1 MGEDGRRKGREMAV
15 NWTREQKQVI
25 DGREKSLLVSAAAG
39 SGKTA
44 VLVER
49 IIQMI
54 TEGEN
59 PKDIDR
65 LLVMTFTRA
74 AAAEMRERIQAAIE
88 KKLESE
94 PENEH
99 LQQQA
104 VLVQFAQITTIDSF
118 CLHIMREHFDRL
130 DIDPAFR
137 VGDEGEMLLMRADV
151 MDELLEDYYRDGG
164 ERYEKF
170 VDAYATGKADGGIA
184 EYVMQVYN
192 FAQSNPWPDAWYEK
206 CRGELLLTEQGELDQ
221 TEWMQFLLRDI
232 ALQAQEWKT
241 QLREAWEICQ
251 ETGGP
256 MPYLPMIEE
265 DLRHAEAV
273 CGAADSFEAISG
285 ALEQFTFS
293 RLAAI
298 RGKNGEVDPEKK
310 ALVSD
315 CRSRVKKAVEKLK
328 GEYLFASPEQ
338 MLEDL
343 EAGKE
348 RILEL
353 LELSQE
359 FGRRFRAKKKEK
371 NVVDFHDLEHFAL
384 EILTEPEVENS
395 KTEENSSA
403 EDASDTEK
411 ASRVKENS
419 DAEAVD
425 PLCEK
430 AAWTARIPGTVADE
444 LAMQYDEILV
454 DEYQDSNLV
463 QETLIQCIS
472 GERFGRPNVF
482 MVGDVKQS
490 IYKFRL
496 ARPELFLEKY
506 RTYTSEESTHQK
518 IELHQNFRSREH
530 VLESINTIFYRI
542 MTEKLGNISYTEDA
556 ALHPGA
562 VFEERDGLD
571 ELKTELL
578 LVDLSSQP
586 QKGIISQTVE
596 NAAESSNAESEK
608 TNESAGKTSGK
619 QAAEAPELDDEAAD
633 YTARELEA
641 RMIAGKIR
649 EMTGKEHGIT
659 IWDKELGAYRRAQ
672 YGDIVILLRSV
683 SGWAEEFI
691 EVLAT
696 QGIPAVAESRTGYFN
711 TLEVETVLNLLAV
724 IDNPMQDIPL
734 ASVLKSPF
742 GGISDEE
749 MAWIVAEHKAGV
761 ERSRDAGLYR
771 AVVEYMEE
779 KEIVEETA
787 DKEGTEQAE
796 FKAQIV
802 KMNAGTEDLT
812 LPQKNKLIQKNNLR
826 QKLQKLFA
834 LLDTFRQESVYLPM
848 HELLYRIYDKT
859 GYYRYVSALPGGAG
873 RRGNLDMLVEKAAA
887 YEATSYRGVFHFIRY
902 IEKLKK
908 YNTDFGEA
916 PVADSEGTVVRIMSI
931 HKSKGLEFPIVFVA
945 GMGKNFNKQDTRG
958 KLLIDADLGIG
969 TDYLDSEKRIKG
981 PTLKKNVMKRRMELE
996 ALGEELRV
1004 LYVALT
1010 RAKEKLILTASS
1022 RKLEDRIAKW
1032 SAVAA
1037 EHGAIPYTI
1046 LTLASSY
1053 LDWILMSIPEENP
1066 WISYETETLSD
1077 QIDREI
1083 GTQIRQTLSR
1093 EWLRW
1098 LAGEKE
1104 LGETT
1109 FEVEKSVPEVVPE
1122 TVSETE
1128 EREGSHSLNDGNRQ
1142 ESQKRLETIRQIES
1156 FIRNNY
1162 HFQYPYPDDLRL
1174 NTKMSVS
1181 ELKKK
1186 GMEEEEEE
1194 MAFLPT
1200 LPVFMEKEQ
1209 EEKGGA
1215 TRGTAY
1221 HRVLQL
1227 LPFERAMSRQELN
1240 AFPAKLAAEGR
1251 METEAAALVR
1261 GSDLGKLTASPLGK
1275 RMQRAAA
1282 AGKLYREKQFVI
1294 GVPAREM
1301 GEWDSDER
1309 ILIQGIID
1317 AFFEENGKLILVD
1330 YKTDYVENPD
1340 ILIHRYEAQVRYY
1353 TRALEQMTGKKVTER
1368 YLYSFRFGAIEV

>member
-1 MGEDGRRKGREMAV
+1 MAV

-25 DGREKSLLVSAAAG
+25 EGREKSLLVSAAAG

-151 MDELLEDYYRDGG
+151 MDGLLEDYYRDGG

-170 VDAYATGKADGGIA
+170 VDAYASGKADGGIA

-206 CRGELLLTEQGELDQ
+206 CREELLLTEQGELDQ
-221 TEWMQFLLRDI
+221 TEWMQFLLRDM

-241 QLREAWEICQ
+241 QLWEAREICQ

-265 DLRHAEAV
+265 DLRHAETV
-273 CGAADSFEAISG
+273 CGAAGSFETISK

-310 ALVSD
+310 TIVSD

-338 MLEDL
+338 MLADL
-343 EAGKE
+343 EAGKD

-353 LELSQE
+353 LELAQE

-384 EILTEPEVENS
+384 EILMEPEAES
-395 KTEENSSA
+395 SEAEE
-403 EDASDTEK
+403 T
-411 ASRVKENS
+411 S
-419 DAEAVD
+419 DAE
-425 PLCEK
+425 ETGQMQGK
-430 AAWTARIPGTVADE
+430 NAWTVRVPGTVADE
-444 LAMQYDEILV
+444 LAAQYDEILV

-506 RTYTSEESTHQK
+506 STYTSEESTHQK
-518 IELHQNFRSREH
+518 IELHQNFRSRDH
-530 VLESINTIFYRI
+530 VLESINAIFYRI
-542 MTEKLGNISYTEDA
+542 MTEKLGNISYTEEA

-571 ELKTELL
+571 ELETELL
-578 LVDLSSQP
+578 LVDLSAQP
-586 QKGIISQTVE
+586 QKEPEHPADGNKAEGSKVE
-596 NAAESSNAESEK
+596 S
-608 TNESAGKTSGK
+608 
-619 QAAEAPELDDEAAD
+619 PELDDEAAD

-649 EMTGKEHGIT
+649 EMTDKERGIT

-742 GGISDEE
+742 GGVSDEE

-761 ERSRDAGLYR
+761 DRSRDAGLYR
-771 AVVEYMEE
+771 SVVEYM
-779 KEIVEETA
+779 
-787 DKEGTEQAE
+787 
-796 FKAQIV
+796 
-802 KMNAGTEDLT
+802 NEDDSARSERSRLC
-812 LPQKNKLIQKNNLR
+812 
-826 QKLQKLFA
+826 QKLKKLFT

-969 TDYLDSEKRIKG
+969 TDYLDSEKRLKG

-1022 RKLEDRIAKW
+1022 RKLEDRIARW
-1032 SAVAA
+1032 SAVAV

-1066 WISYETETLSD
+1066 WISYQTETLSD

-1098 LAGEKE
+1098 LAGEDSQ
-1104 LGETT
+1104 L
-1109 FEVEKSVPEVVPE
+1109 S
-1122 TVSETE
+1122 
-1128 EREGSHSLNDGNRQ
+1128 NDENHPNTQ
-1142 ESQKRLETIRQIES
+1142 NRLENIRQIES
-1156 FIRNNY
+1156 IISSNY

-1221 HRVLQL
+1221 HRVLQF
-1227 LPFERAMSRQELN
+1227 LPFERAMSRQELK

-1251 METEAAALVR
+1251 MDAETAALVR
-1261 GSDLGKLTASPLGK
+1261 GSDLAKLTASSLGK
-1275 RMQRAAA
+1275 RMKRAAA

-1294 GVPAREM
+1294 GIPAREM

-1317 AFFEENGKLILVD
+1317 AFFEEDGKLILVD
-1330 YKTDYVENPD
+1330 YKTDYVEEPET
-1340 ILIHRYEAQVRYY
+1340 LIRRYEAQVRYY
-1353 TRALEQMTGKKVTER
+1353 TRALEQMTGKRVAER

>member
-1 MGEDGRRKGREMAV
+1 MAV

-25 DGREKSLLVSAAAG
+25 EGREKSLLVSAAAG

-59 PKDIDR
+59 PKNIDR

-151 MDELLEDYYRDGG
+151 MDGLLEDYYRDGG

-170 VDAYATGKADGGIA
+170 VDAYASGKADGGIA

-206 CRGELLLTEQGELDQ
+206 CREELLLTEQGELDQ
-221 TEWMQFLLRDI
+221 TEWMQFLLRDM

-241 QLREAWEICQ
+241 QLWEAREICQ

-265 DLRHAEAV
+265 DLRHAETV
-273 CGAADSFEAISG
+273 CGAAGSFETISK

-310 ALVSD
+310 TIVSD

-338 MLEDL
+338 MLADL
-343 EAGKE
+343 EAGKD

-353 LELSQE
+353 LELAQE

-384 EILTEPEVENS
+384 EILTEPKVES
-395 KTEENSSA
+395 SEAEE
-403 EDASDTEK
+403 T
-411 ASRVKENS
+411 S
-419 DAEAVD
+419 DAE
-425 PLCEK
+425 ETGQMQGK
-430 AAWTARIPGTVADE
+430 NAWTVRVPGTVADE
-444 LAMQYDEILV
+444 LAAQYDEILV

-506 RTYTSEESTHQK
+506 STYTSEESAHQK
-518 IELHQNFRSREH
+518 IELHQNFRSRDH
-530 VLESINTIFYRI
+530 VLESINAIFYRI
-542 MTEKLGNISYTEDA
+542 MTEKLGNISYTEEA

-571 ELKTELL
+571 ELETELL
-578 LVDLSSQP
+578 LVDLSAQP
-586 QKGIISQTVE
+586 QKEPEHPADGNKAEGSKVE
-596 NAAESSNAESEK
+596 S
-608 TNESAGKTSGK
+608 
-619 QAAEAPELDDEAAD
+619 PELDDEAAD

-649 EMTGKEHGIT
+649 EMTDKERGLT

-691 EVLAT
+691 EVLAA

-742 GGISDEE
+742 GGVSDEE

-761 ERSRDAGLYR
+761 DRSRDAGLYR
-771 AVVEYMEE
+771 SVVEYM
-779 KEIVEETA
+779 
-787 DKEGTEQAE
+787 
-796 FKAQIV
+796 
-802 KMNAGTEDLT
+802 NEDDSARSERSRLC
-812 LPQKNKLIQKNNLR
+812 
-826 QKLQKLFA
+826 QKLKKLFT

-969 TDYLDSEKRIKG
+969 TDYLDSEKRLKG
-981 PTLKKNVMKRRMELE
+981 STLKKNVMKRRMELE

-1066 WISYETETLSD
+1066 WISYRTETLSD

-1098 LAGEKE
+1098 LAGEDSQ
-1104 LGETT
+1104 L
-1109 FEVEKSVPEVVPE
+1109 
-1122 TVSETE
+1122 
-1128 EREGSHSLNDGNRQ
+1128 LNDENRPNTQ
-1142 ESQKRLETIRQIES
+1142 NRLENIRKIES
-1156 FIRNNY
+1156 TISNNY
-1162 HFQYPYPDDLRL
+1162 HFQYPYPDDLHL

-1221 HRVLQL
+1221 HRVLQF

-1251 METEAAALVR
+1251 MDAETAALVR
-1261 GSDLGKLTASPLGK
+1261 GSDLAKLTASSLGK
-1275 RMQRAAA
+1275 RMKRAAA

-1294 GVPAREM
+1294 GIPAREM

-1317 AFFEENGKLILVD
+1317 AFFEEDGKLVLVD
-1330 YKTDYVENPD
+1330 YKTDYVEEPEA
-1340 ILIHRYEAQVRYY
+1340 LIRRYEAQVRYY
-1353 TRALEQMTGKKVTER
+1353 TRALEQMTGKRVAER

>member
-1 MGEDGRRKGREMAV
+1 MAV

-25 DGREKSLLVSAAAG
+25 EGREKSLLVSAAAG

-151 MDELLEDYYRDGG
+151 MDGLLEDYYRDGG

-170 VDAYATGKADGGIA
+170 VDAYASGKADGGIA

-206 CRGELLLTEQGELDQ
+206 CREELLLTEQGELDQ
-221 TEWMQFLLRDI
+221 TEWMQFLLRDM
-232 ALQAQEWKT
+232 ALQAQEWKA
-241 QLREAWEICQ
+241 QLWEAREICQ
-251 ETGGP
+251 EAGGP

-265 DLRHAEAV
+265 DLRHAETV
-273 CGAADSFEAISG
+273 CGAAGSFETISK

-310 ALVSD
+310 TIVSD

-338 MLEDL
+338 MLADL
-343 EAGKE
+343 EAGKD

-353 LELSQE
+353 LELAQE

-384 EILTEPEVENS
+384 EILTEPKVES
-395 KTEENSSA
+395 SEAEE
-403 EDASDTEK
+403 T
-411 ASRVKENS
+411 S
-419 DAEAVD
+419 DAE
-425 PLCEK
+425 ETGQMQGK
-430 AAWTARIPGTVADE
+430 NAWTVRVPGTVADE
-444 LAMQYDEILV
+444 LAAQYDEILV

-472 GERFGRPNVF
+472 GERFDRPNVF

-506 RTYTSEESTHQK
+506 STYTSEESTHQK
-518 IELHQNFRSREH
+518 IELHQNFRSRDH
-530 VLESINTIFYRI
+530 VLESINAIFYRI
-542 MTEKLGNISYTEDA
+542 MTEKLGNISYTEEA

-571 ELKTELL
+571 ELETELL
-578 LVDLSSQP
+578 LVDLSAQP
-586 QKGIISQTVE
+586 QKEPEHPADGNKAEGSKVE
-596 NAAESSNAESEK
+596 S
-608 TNESAGKTSGK
+608 
-619 QAAEAPELDDEAAD
+619 PELDDEAAD

-649 EMTGKEHGIT
+649 EMTDKERGIT

-711 TLEVETVLNLLAV
+711 TLEVETVLNLLAL

-742 GGISDEE
+742 GGVSDEE

-761 ERSRDAGLYR
+761 DRSRDAGLYR
-771 AVVEYMEE
+771 AVVEYM
-779 KEIVEETA
+779 
-787 DKEGTEQAE
+787 
-796 FKAQIV
+796 
-802 KMNAGTEDLT
+802 NEDDSARSERSRLC
-812 LPQKNKLIQKNNLR
+812 
-826 QKLQKLFA
+826 QKLKKLFT

-916 PVADSEGTVVRIMSI
+916 PVADSEGTVVRIMSV

-969 TDYLDSEKRIKG
+969 TDYLDSEKRLKG

-1053 LDWILMSIPEENP
+1053 LDWILMSIPEQNP
-1066 WISYETETLSD
+1066 WISYETETISD

-1098 LAGEKE
+1098 MAGEKDNSPNTGKQPD
-1104 LGETT
+1104 L
-1109 FEVEKSVPEVVPE
+1109 
-1122 TVSETE
+1122 
-1128 EREGSHSLNDGNRQ
+1128 
-1142 ESQKRLETIRQIES
+1142 QKRVENIKQIEALIS
-1156 FIRNNY
+1156 ANY
-1162 HFQYPYPDDLRL
+1162 CFQYPYPDDLRL

-1194 MAFLPT
+1194 MVFLPT

-1221 HRVLQL
+1221 HRVLQF

-1251 METEAAALVR
+1251 MDAEAAALVR
-1261 GSDLGKLTASPLGK
+1261 GSDLAKLTASSLGK
-1275 RMQRAAA
+1275 RMQGAAA

-1294 GVPAREM
+1294 GIPAREM

-1317 AFFEENGKLILVD
+1317 AFFEEDGKLVLVD
-1330 YKTDYVENPD
+1330 YKTDYVEEPET
-1340 ILIHRYEAQVRYY
+1340 LIRRYETQVRYY
-1353 TRALEQMTGKKVTER
+1353 TRALEQMTGKRVAER